1 MNAEDY
7 LTGDFDGLFQLISI
21 PTDVSVKDILILG
34 VGVGGRFKRE
44 EIHTHTHI
52 YIHMADSRC
61 CMAEANTT
69 L

>member
-44 EIHTHTHI
+44 EIHTHTHTHI
-52 YIHMADSRC
+52 Y
-61 CMAEANTT
+61 TYG
-69 L
+69 